1 MIAKTSLAVLL
12 TFSVFQAAGGL
23 TWAADSPPI
32 ESPASRRL
40 AEYFR
45 VETKLLS
52 DACLAGIDSLEA
64 WESER
69 ARLRR
74 ELFEMLSL
82 SPLPERTDLRGEV
95 TGKVEEEQFTVE
107 NLQFQ
112 SLPGLYVTGNL
123 YLPKGRQGPAPGI
136 LYVCGHAF
144 VMTNGVSFGNKT
156 AYHHHGAWFA
166 RNGYACLTIDTVQ
179 LGEIQGIHH
188 GTYREGMWWWNSRGY
203 SSAGVEA
210 WNCIRALDYL
220 QSRPEVDGSRLG
232 VTGRS
237 GGGAYSWWVAAL
249 DDRIKAA
256 APVAGI
262 TDLQN
267 HVVDGVVEGHCDCM
281 FMVNTHRWDYPAVAA
296 LVAPRP
302 LLICNSD
309 KDSIFPLDGVV
320 RLHSK
325 VAQIYKL
332 YGATNKL
339 GLLITEGP
347 HRDTQDLQLPVFRW
361 FNRHL
366 KGEDP
371 IIEMAATRFFKPE
384 QLKVFETLPADERTS
399 KIHETFVPVATF
411 TNPPATASAWA
422 DQRDALKKALREH
435 VFRGWPEGAA
445 PSVAAHR
452 GRDATSVRTMDVYE
466 FTSQHDVPLRLYVEA
481 STQTPTSIQL
491 TLRDEATWR
500 GWVRAESQTFSE
512 ALREE
517 VEVLGVQPASERR
530 GAPRRMDGV
539 VQVSFAPRGIGLSAW
554 GGDARKQVQIR
565 RRFMLLGQTLDGM
578 RVWDIRRAVQALQSI
593 EEFKGLPIDLEA
605 EGAMGVNALY
615 AAVFEPGIRRI
626 TLSELPVSHRDGPD
640 YLNVMRF
647 LDIPQAVALAADRCE
662 VVLHNS
668 NASHWVYPSAVALN
682 LGWPADRLRI
692 RSLEIDD
699 TAQ

>member
-1 MIAKTSLAVLL
+1 MIANSIVSVLL
-12 TFSVFQAAGGL
+12 AASAFTASRGL
-23 TWAADSPPI
+23 ALAASTPAT
-32 ESPASRRL
+32 ESPASQRL
-40 AEYFR
+40 AAYFR
-45 VETKLLS
+45 AETKLLR
-52 DACLAGIDSLEA
+52 DACLAGIDSLEE

-69 ARLRR
+69 ARLRQQ
-74 ELFEMLSL
+74 LFEMLSL
-82 SPLPERTDLRGEV
+82 SPLPERTDLQAEV
-95 TGKVEEEQFTVE
+95 TGKLEEEQFTVE
-107 NLQFQ
+107 KLHFQ
-112 SLPGLYVTGNL
+112 SMPGLYATGNL
-123 YLPKGRQGPAPGI
+123 FLPKGNQGPAPGV

-144 VMTNGVSFGNKT
+144 VITNGVSFGNKT
-156 AYHHHGAWFA
+156 AYHRHGAWFA
-166 RNGYACLTIDTVQ
+166 RNGYVCLIIDTVQ

-220 QSRPEVDGSRLG
+220 QSRPEVDGARLG

-249 DDRIKAA
+249 DDRVIAA

-281 FMVNTHRWDYPAVAA
+281 FMVNTYRWDYPAVAA

-332 YGATNKL
+332 YGATNNL

-371 IIEMAATRFFKPE
+371 VIAMAATPFFTPA
-384 QLKVFETLPADERTS
+384 QLRVFDTLPADERTS

-411 TNPPATASAWA
+411 CSPPGTASAWA
-422 DQRDALKKALREH
+422 DQRDALRTALEEH
-435 VFRGWPEGAA
+435 VFRGWPAA
-445 PSVAAHR
+445 SAPAVAAHR

-466 FTSQHDVPLRLYVEA
+466 FTSQHDVPLRIYLEP
-481 STQTPTSIQL
+481 STTPPTSIQL
-491 TLRDEATWR
+491 IVRDEAAWR
-500 GWVRAESQTFSE
+500 GWVKAASQTFSE

-517 VEVLGVQPASERR
+517 VEALGVQPVSERTS
-530 GAPRRMDGV
+530 APPPSDGV
-539 VQVSFAPRGIGLSAW
+539 VQASFVPRGIGLSAW
-554 GGDARKQVQIR
+554 GGNERKQVQIR
-565 RRFMLLGQTLDGM
+565 RRFMLLGQTVDGM
-578 RVWDIRRAVQALQSI
+578 RVWDIQRAIQALQSI
-593 EEFKGLPIDLEA
+593 EEFKRLPIDLQA
-605 EGAMGVNALY
+605 EGAMGVNVLY
-615 AAVFEPGIRRI
+615 AAVFEPGIRRV
-626 TLSELPVSHRDGPD
+626 TLSKLPTSHRNGPD

-647 LDIPQAVALAADRCE
+647 MDIPQAVALAADHCD
-662 VVLHNS
+662 VVLHDS
-668 NASHWVYPSAVALN
+668 AASDWEYPSAVALN
-682 LGWPADRLRI
+682 LGWPPNRLRI
-692 RSLEIDD
+692 RSLEID
-699 TAQ
+699 TR